1 MNIGEKIKE
10 LRASKMMTQKE
21 LAGDVITRNM
31 LSQIE
36 NGSANPSL
44 STLNYL
50 AERLGV
56 PVGYLVSGGE
66 AGEAFYKKSSNYN
79 NIIHAYK
86 SGEWAICR
94 DLCISCL
101 SDGEDNELMYM
112 LCTASAELGILNF
125 EDGQLKMAQALFDE
139 ALEYAPRTVFDTS
152 GTVYKI
158 SCYVNIMYEIS
169 PTLSVDVP
177 ELPEREAF
185 VFKSDFCRYSEAFFA
200 NDLPKDES
208 EWENKSYFYALNA
221 KNLIS
226 SEKYDPA
233 CSLLTYVCGDEK
245 LPKPVI
251 YLALSDYEICC
262 KETEEYKD
270 AYETAQ
276 IKLHLFEKML
286 ADI

>member
-1 MNIGEKIKE
+1 MNIGEKIKD

-44 STLNYL
+44 STLTYL
-50 AERLGV
+50 ADRLGV

-66 AGEAFYKKSSNYN
+66 AGEAFYKKSSNYQ

-94 DLCISCL
+94 DLCLSCL
-101 SDGEDNELMYM
+101 SDGDDNELMYM
-112 LCTASAELGILNF
+112 LCTACAELGIVKF
-125 EDGQLKMAQALFDE
+125 EEGQLKTALGLFEE
-139 ALEYAPRTVFDTS
+139 ALEYSEKTVFDTS
-152 GTVYKI
+152 GTIYKVF
-158 SCYVNIMYEIS
+158 SYANIMYEIS
-169 PTLSVDVP
+169 PTLSIDVP
-177 ELPEREAF
+177 CVPENETF
-185 VFKSDFCRYSEAFFA
+185 VYKSDFCRYSSLFFA
-200 NDLPKDES
+200 SDILRDES

-221 KNLIS
+221 KHLIA
-226 SEKYDPA
+226 EDKYDA
-233 CSLLTYVCGDEK
+233 AMSLLTYVCADET

-251 YLALSDYEICC
+251 YMALGDYEICC
-262 KETEEYKD
+262 KESEEYKD
-270 AYETAQ
+270 AYETSQ
-276 IKLHLFEKML
+276 IRIQLFEKML